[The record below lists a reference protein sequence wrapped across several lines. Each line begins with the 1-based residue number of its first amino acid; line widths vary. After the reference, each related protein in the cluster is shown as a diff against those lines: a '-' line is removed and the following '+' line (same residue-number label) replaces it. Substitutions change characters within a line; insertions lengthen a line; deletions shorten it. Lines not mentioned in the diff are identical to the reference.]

1 MRTDKTLRDSIG
13 KGNKIQ
19 HSHRRSSPSKGMK
32 VKKQKQKQKTRCVHR
47 KSQKTSLTEQK
58 ETHRTQIRV
67 ERSAGTT
74 TEEVLCV
81 TERCILNSIGDGG
94 H

>member
-1 MRTDKTLRDSIG
+1 MRTDKTLTDSIG

-32 VKKQKQKQKTRCVHR
+32 VKKKKKNTRCVHR
-47 KSQKTSLTEQK
+47 KSQKTSLAEQK

-74 TEEVLCV
+74 TEEVVYV
-81 TERCILNSIGDGG
+81 TERCILNSVGDGG